1 MNNLFNNVIIT
12 FQKFK
17 IRGEIIIRDCKLI
30 LFDMDGTLIR
40 DRTIFVISKIK
51 GFNDKLLNVLK
62 KNIQPYQKSL
72 EIAEFLKGFDSK
84 EFLEIFRKIPLQD
97 SVIEI
102 IERLKENRIKI
113 ALATDS
119 YQLFSDDL
127 QKRLKLDYAFGN
139 NLITKNDIITG
150 ELILNN
156 NKKAVCNDGRIYSI
170 CKELVLKNL
179 CKRLNIKNNQ
189 TIAVGDGIVDIGMIK
204 KAGIGIAF
212 NSSEYV
218 QKNADIITNDL
229 RVILDYI

>member
-1 MNNLFNNVIIT
+1 
-12 FQKFK
+12 
-17 IRGEIIIRDCKLI
+17 
-30 LFDMDGTLIR
+30 MDGTLIR

-72 EIAEFLKGFDSK
+72 EIAEFLKGYDSK

-97 SVIEI
+97 SVLEI
-102 IERLKENRIKI
+102 IEKLKENHIKT

-127 QKRLKLDYAFGN
+127 KKRLKLDYAFGN
-139 NLITKNDIITG
+139 NLIIKNDIITG

-156 NKKAVCNDGRIYSI
+156 TKKAVCNDGKIYSI

-179 CKRLNIKNNQ
+179 CERLNIKNNQ

-212 NSSEYV
+212 KSSKYV